1 MILINMRR
9 TGKGRAQEVAKYLI
23 GLDNGGTSTK
33 AAVFDLEGREIATA
47 GKHTGVIT
55 PKPGY
60 TERDMEELWTTNC
73 GCVNGC
79 LRKPES
85 MAGMFWVSLYVDM
98 EKVCIHGGEMEGL
111 RIMELSPLIIAP
123 GNIRRN
129 GMRKAHTGNCMVS
142 CVRN

>member
-55 PKPGY
+55 L
-60 TERDMEELWTTNC
+60 DDQLWLC
-73 GCVNGC
+73 
-79 LRKPES
+79 K
-85 MAGMFWVSLYVDM
+85 
-98 EKVCIHGGEMEGL
+98 
-111 RIMELSPLIIAP
+111 
-123 GNIRRN
+123 
-129 GMRKAHTGNCMVS
+129 TGA
-142 CVRN
+142 